1 MEFKSSAA
9 ISGTLSLFALL
20 LLWEICSHVFAIPIY
35 LAPPPSAVLREIF
48 TNWPFYLQ
56 QTLTTLTAV
65 LLGFG
70 VAVILGLAIAIPSAY
85 SRPFQVCVYPLILLL
100 QGVPKIA
107 LAPILIVFFG
117 FGLKFQVVV
126 IASVAFFPVVINV
139 VQGLTSV
146 DPDLIILSRV
156 LRTPRIKEFWMIGLP
171 QAAPSLFAG
180 MKIAMTLSVIGAV
193 VAEFVSSEA
202 GLGHS
207 LLVANADFNP
217 AMGFAAIVLLSLMS
231 FALFGLIRL
240 IEVLVLPWS
249 DETGLQIGS

>member
-1 MEFKSSAA
+1 MAYKPSAA
-9 ISGTLSLFALL
+9 VSGTLSLLVLL
-20 LLWEICSHVFAIPIY
+20 LLWEICSHVFAIPVY

-48 TNWPFYLQ
+48 VNWAFYVQ
-56 QTLTTLTAV
+56 QTAATLLAV

-70 VAVILGLAIAIPSAY
+70 LSVVLGLVIAIPTAY
-85 SRPFQVCVYPLILLL
+85 SRAVQVTVYPLILLL

-126 IASVAFFPVVINV
+126 IASVAFFPIVINV
-139 VQGLTSV
+139 VQGLNST

-156 LRTPRIKEFWMIGLP
+156 LRTPRIKEFWMIALP

-193 VAEFVSSEA
+193 VAEFVSSEV
-202 GLGHS
+202 GLGHT

-231 FALFGLIRL
+231 FGLFGVIRL
-240 IEVLVLPWS
+240 LELLLLPWS
-249 DETGLQIGS
+249 DETSLQIGA